1 MERLGYGRERDYG
14 DADGYELGDGQ
25 EAHGQQ
31 QDGHGEEYRDWP
43 DGDPVYEDFNDEDL
57 DDDGF
62 GNDDDEVEDFT
73 GLDEYL
79 AYYAAGAEGQADG
92 LAARFG
98 WRFRARG
105 GRRGKGWTPPN
116 TRDHCTP
123 VFVPVENLQRRDA
136 DSPADAPSRPAG
148 ENRPA

>member
-31 QDGHGEEYRDWP
+31 QDGHGEEYQDWH
-43 DGDPVYEDFNDEDL
+43 DDEDL

-62 GNDDDEVEDFT
+62 GDEDDDVDDLT
-73 GLDEYL
+73 GVAEYL

-98 WRFRARG
+98 WRSRARG
-105 GRRGKGWTPPN
+105 GRRGKKWLPPS
-116 TRDHCTP
+116 TRRHSTP
-123 VFVPVENLQRRDA
+123 VFVRVEYLQKRDG
-136 DSPADAPSRPAG
+136 DSPANAPSGPAG
-148 ENRPA
+148 E

>member
-1 MERLGYGRERDYG
+1 MERLGYGRERGYG
-14 DADGYELGDGQ
+14 DADGYEHGDSQ
-25 EAHGQQ
+25 EAHGR
-31 QDGHGEEYRDWP
+31 QDGHGEEYRDWH
-43 DGDPVYEDFNDEDL
+43 DDEDF

-62 GNDDDEVEDFT
+62 GDEDDDVEDFT
-73 GLDEYL
+73 GVAEYL

-123 VFVPVENLQRRDA
+123 VFVRVENLRKRDA
-136 DSPADAPSRPAG
+136 DSPADTPSGPAG
-148 ENRPA
+148 EKRPA

>member
-1 MERLGYGRERDYG
+1 MERLGYRRERDYG

-31 QDGHGEEYRDWP
+31 QDGHREEYRDWHD
-43 DGDPVYEDFNDEDL
+43 DGFDDEDL
-57 DDDGF
+57 DDEDLGDDG
-62 GNDDDEVEDFT
+62 VEDFT
-73 GLDEYL
+73 GVAEYL

-116 TRDHCTP
+116 TKEHSTP
-123 VFVPVENLQRRDA
+123 VFVRVENLRKRDV
-136 DSPADAPSRPAG
+136 DSPADTPSGPAG
-148 ENRPA
+148 EKRPA